1 MTVAFTLVV
10 VGICIYLVPANSIKP
25 PYFMLKFI
33 CFSLSLLCI
42 SFSCYAQDFVSIYT
56 FANATQTSSRIDPTP
71 SPVIDGVTFGHFKAV
86 PASGNAYTLS
96 DNPNASGRFSFS
108 GWPRGATSGSDN
120 FSGAFVADQ
129 YYEVVITP
137 ETYYTLKLDSI
148 KFTIQRSGTGIRQY
162 SVRSSIDGFASNLP
176 ASISPGN
183 ASLQVVS
190 NNIFQITDAATT
202 AQNGSKISFGL
213 NAINAPLTLRFYGWN
228 AESVSGT
235 FSIDNV
241 SIYGAA
247 TVSSTAPLIT
257 VNPSSLAFASTA
269 IGATSQNIS
278 YTVQAKNLTE
288 PLVIDAPAPFAVST
302 SAAGPFLHSVA
313 IPAANASA
321 VNTVYVQFAPV
332 AGGTFTDSIVHTSAA
347 ATTRKVAV
355 SGEGI
360 NPDNFTFNFNSCTD
374 AGAPGSGFTAY
385 SVTGQQKWSCTTF
398 GFNNTSGISI
408 NGYSGGNQE
417 NEDWLISPPLNL
429 SPITLPVLRFYSR
442 GEFVGPPL
450 HLLISTDYD
459 GSSDPNLYTWTDLD
473 AEFAPLTNTWTL
485 TDGIDLSGYK
495 SSNKVFVAFKYV
507 SSADVGA
514 SRWNIDEV
522 DITNRTQLLSTK
534 PAQLDFGE
542 VSAGTTSGPITFK
555 LKAVGYGPV
564 TLQAPAGYQ
573 LSSDNVTYGSS
584 LSVNETSP
592 SRDTTIY
599 ARFVPAD
606 KQLKIEGVIRFTA
619 PGLDSNRIMLTGT
632 SYPRAETLD
641 VGTYNLSF
649 FGSNPTNNPTPEKI
663 KTQVANIAIVLNK
676 MKLDIA
682 GVEEISND
690 AALDSLVAKVPHS
703 KRVVSNRWSYSFYGP
718 DPNFPPQKVG
728 MIYDSL
734 TMKLVSSRPMFASLY
749 DSARGGHPEKLP
761 NYPGGAINFWA
772 SGRLPFMATFDVM
785 INGVS
790 RQIKVITIHSKSSSD
805 AASYNRRVYDA
816 KVLYDT
822 LQAYYAADNIV
833 IVGDFNDKLGSATYN
848 NAPSPFKNFVDD
860 KNNYVPL
867 SLPLELAGKVSY
879 LGGSALIDHMI
890 ITNAMAGSY
899 ISTATILEDPRNYIG
914 GYSATTASDHLPVYS
929 RFNLSASLPVTLLQF
944 VASLKNDQVQLQW
957 STTNEVNNKQF
968 IVERS
973 IDRIHFND
981 IITLPGIGNST
992 RINTYQAIDAHPEKG
1007 VNYYRL
1013 KQMDVDGKISY
1024 SEIVV
1029 VNVNAFNA
1037 YQLKVYPNPVEN
1049 NFRLQVN
1056 LPPGKF
1062 NAIVYNV
1069 AGKKMMTANGTTYD
1083 ISQQINQQVNKLK
1096 PGLYSLVLSGKE
1108 FKSSTTFVK
1117 K

>member
-1 MTVAFTLVV
+1 
-10 VGICIYLVPANSIKP
+10 
-25 PYFMLKFI
+25 MLKFI
-33 CFSLSLLCI
+33 FFSLSI
-42 SFSCYAQDFVSIYT
+42 VFVSFSTYAQDFVSTYT
-56 FANATQTSSRIDPTP
+56 FANASQTSSRIDPTP
-71 SPVIDGVTFGHFKAV
+71 SPLIDGLVFGHFKAV
-86 PASGNAYTLS
+86 PANGNTYTLS

-120 FSGAFVADQ
+120 FSGAFVAEQ

-162 SVRSSIDGFASNLP
+162 SVLSSIDGFASNLSG
-176 ASISPGN
+176 SISPDN
-183 ASLQVVS
+183 TSLQVVGNS
-190 NNIFQITDAATT
+190 IFQITDATT
-202 AQNGSKISFGL
+202 AAQNGSKISFGL
-213 NAINAPLTLRFYGWN
+213 NAITAPVTLRFYGWN
-228 AESVSGT
+228 AESAAGT

-241 SIYGAA
+241 SIYGST
-247 TVSSTAPLIT
+247 TVSSTSPLIT
-257 VNPSSLAFASTA
+257 VNSSSLAFASTA
-269 IGATSQNIS
+269 IGATSQNLS

-302 SAAGPFLHSVA
+302 SEAGPFLHSVA

-321 VNTVYVQFAPV
+321 VNTVYVQFAPG
-332 AGGTFTDSIVHTSAA
+332 AGGTFTDSITHSSAA

-360 NPDNFTFNFNSCTD
+360 NPNNFTFNFNSCTD

-385 SVTGQQKWSCTTF
+385 SVTGQQKWNCTTF
-398 GFNNTSGISI
+398 GYSTNGISI
-408 NGYSGGNQE
+408 NGYSGGIQE
-417 NEDWLISPPLNL
+417 NEDWLISPPLNF
-429 SPITLPVLRFYSR
+429 SAITLPVLRFWSR
-442 GEFVGPPL
+442 GEFVGSPL

-485 TDGIDLSGYK
+485 TDGIDLTAFK
-495 SSNKVFVAFKYV
+495 SFNKVFLAFKYV

-542 VSAGTTSGPITFK
+542 VSATTISAPITFK

-564 TLQAPAGYQ
+564 TLQAPAGFE
-573 LSSDNVTYGSS
+573 LSSDNITYSS
-584 LSVNETSP
+584 NLTVNETSP
-592 SRDTTIY
+592 SKDTTIF

-606 KQLKIEGVIRFTA
+606 KQLKIEGMIRFSA
-619 PGLDSNRIMLTGT
+619 PGLDSNRVMLTGT
-632 SYPRAETLD
+632 SYPRAETFD

-663 KTQVANIAIVLNK
+663 KTQVANIAIVLKK
-676 MKLDIA
+676 MQLDVV

-690 AALDSLVAKVPHS
+690 AAFDSLVAKVPHS
-703 KRVVSNRWSYSFYGP
+703 KAIVSNRWSYSFYGP

-734 TMKLVSSRPMFASLY
+734 TMKLVNSRPMFASLY
-749 DSARGGHPEKLP
+749 DSARNGHPEKLP
-761 NYPGGAINFWA
+761 NYPGGALNFWA
-772 SGRLPFMATFDVM
+772 SGRLPFMATFEVM

-790 RQIKVITIHSKSSSD
+790 WQIKVITIHSKSSSD

-833 IVGDFNDKLGSATYN
+833 IVGDFNDKLGMATYN
-848 NAPSPFKNFVDD
+848 NAASPFKSFVDD
-860 KNNYVPL
+860 KYNYVPL
-867 SLPLELAGKVSY
+867 TLPLELAGKVSY

-890 ITNAMAGSY
+890 LTNEMEGLY
-899 ISTATILEDPRNYIG
+899 IPTSTILEDPRNYIG

-944 VASLKNDQVQLQW
+944 MAVRKTDKVQLQW
-957 STTNEVNNKQF
+957 STTNEVNNQQF
-968 IVERS
+968 VVERS
-973 IDRIHFND
+973 TDRTNFIE
-981 IITLPGIGNST
+981 IATVAGIGNST
-992 RINTYQAIDAHPEKG
+992 HINNYNTIDAHPIYG
-1007 VNYYRL
+1007 ANYYRL
-1013 KQMDVDGKISY
+1013 KQIDIDGKFTY
-1024 SEIVV
+1024 SGIVA
-1029 VNVNAFNA
+1029 VNFVAENSL
-1037 YQLKVYPNPVEN
+1037 QLKVYPNPVGN
-1049 NFRLQVN
+1049 NITLQLKQATGNYSLV
-1056 LPPGKF
+1056 
-1062 NAIVYNV
+1062 VYNF
-1069 AGKKMMTANGTTYD
+1069 AGKKVLAANGSLTD
-1083 ISQQINQQVNKLK
+1083 INQRLNTQLIKLTT
-1096 PGLYSLVLSGKE
+1096 GVYSIQLTGKGQ
-1108 FKSSTTFVK
+1108 KTSTVFVK